1 MANGNLDILFKGI
14 GTWWGTNPQTK
25 QQEEIDIVFESIDNG
40 LIVGECKWRNEA
52 VDADVLD
59 TLLRRGALLGE
70 HIERYY
76 LFSKEG
82 FTDNCRQRAAAIG
95 DVELVTLKEM
105 LG

>member
-1 MANGNLDILFKGI
+1 MNILFKGI

-25 QQEEIDIVFESIDNG
+25 QQEEIDIVFESIDSG

-59 TLLRRGALLGE
+59 TLLRRSVLLGE

-82 FTDNCRQRAAAIG
+82 FTDSCHQRATAIG
-95 DVELVTLKEM
+95 NVELVTLEEM